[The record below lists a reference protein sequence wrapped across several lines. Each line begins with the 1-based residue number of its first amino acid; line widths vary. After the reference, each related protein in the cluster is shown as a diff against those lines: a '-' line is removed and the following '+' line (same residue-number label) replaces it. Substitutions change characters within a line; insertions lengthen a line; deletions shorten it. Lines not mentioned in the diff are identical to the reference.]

1 MKQVNRLTLVLF
13 FFGYFSVFAADKDL
27 APYEF
32 DYFFDPSRLV
42 HVELQ
47 LKEADWDH
55 ITAQHRSL
63 VKTLRTDIPPS
74 EQEKPFDY
82 VPAELAIDGT
92 KVGRVVV
99 RKKGFVGSLDPER
112 PLIKVQIDKFE
123 KGRRFAGVD
132 TLTLNNNKQD
142 PSRVH

>member
-74 EQEKPFDY
+74 DQEKPFDY
-82 VPAELAIDGT
+82 VPAELTIDGT
-92 KVGRVVV
+92 KVGRVAV
-99 RKKGFVGSLDPER
+99 RKKGLSARWILNVLRSKCRSISL
-112 PLIKVQIDKFE
+112 K
-123 KGRRFAGVD
+123 
-132 TLTLNNNKQD
+132 
-142 PSRVH
+142 RVEDLLVSIH

>member
-1 MKQVNRLTLVLF
+1 MVLLF
-13 FFGYFSVFAADKDL
+13 VGYFSVFAADKDL

-74 EQEKPFDY
+74 DQEKPFDY
-82 VPAELAIDGT
+82 VPKEKKNKRILRFTEWQIFVIIAA
-92 KVGRVVV
+92 KVGKNARFCLSKYCRLLV
-99 RKKGFVGSLDPER
+99 
-112 PLIKVQIDKFE
+112 PLWI
-123 KGRRFAGVD
+123 RRLSGLF
-132 TLTLNNNKQD
+132 
-142 PSRVH
+142 

>member
-82 VPAELAIDGT
+82 VPAELTIDGT
-92 KVGRVVV
+92 KVGRVAV
-99 RKKGFVGSLDPER
+99 RKKGLSARWILNVLRSKCRSISL
-112 PLIKVQIDKFE
+112 K
-123 KGRRFAGVD
+123 
-132 TLTLNNNKQD
+132 
-142 PSRVH
+142 RVEDLLVSIH

>member
-1 MKQVNRLTLVLF
+1 MVLLF
-13 FFGYFSVFAADKDL
+13 VGYFSVFAADKDL
-27 APYEF
+27 
-32 DYFFDPSRLV
+32 
-42 HVELQ
+42 
-47 LKEADWDH
+47 
-55 ITAQHRSL
+55 
-63 VKTLRTDIPPS
+63 
-74 EQEKPFDY
+74 
-82 VPAELAIDGT
+82 VPIDGT

-99 RKKGFVGSLDPER
+99 RKKGFAGSLDPER